1 MFNLVPQGVTQ
12 FREFLRVN
20 WEVCHMVLTVC
31 PELVLLMGSFS
42 VPWLI
47 LSYFGHLLCAL
58 LGWNQEVQ
66 IRVPRLL
73 LTWRYTP

>member
-1 MFNLVPQGVTQ
+1 
-12 FREFLRVN
+12 
-20 WEVCHMVLTVC
+20 MVLTVC